1 MLPFKIGFSQKV
13 AQDEQSGVISALWS
27 LCISAIEYSTLS
39 DDRAS
44 HEEQSG
50 VVSSS
55 TAGESLQTKQISEVM
70 SEAARRFLGKLNR
83 ILLKTHYRPVQFISH
98 HFHTKKCSSVSIT
111 DTIKQ
116 HTVVKL
122 KLLDSNLL

>member
-27 LCISAIEYSTLS
+27 LRISAIEYSTLS

-55 TAGESLQTKQISEVM
+55 TAGESLQTKQISEGM
-70 SEAARRFLGKLNR
+70 SEAARSFLGKLNR

-98 HFHTKKCSSVSIT
+98 HFHT
-111 DTIKQ
+111 
-116 HTVVKL
+116 
-122 KLLDSNLL
+122 